1 MSFIENVLAP
11 PSYGWKNSDGLL
23 VKPTVKQ
30 LFAEFFRRINITAS
44 RKNWLPFFSWFST
57 LSLAPFFFIFI
68 AMQVQDFNVW
78 YLLVAFV
85 YGMIFMGTHGT
96 IWYHRYG
103 THQAYHFSNK
113 FWRFFTTN
121 LVIKLVPEEL
131 YIVSHHVHHSLS
143 DEPGDPYNAEAGFL
157 YCFLA
162 DANHQPIA
170 KNLSEEDYKKA
181 AAMVG
186 HTGVKANSYASYLK
200 WGSIAHP
207 LNTVVATL
215 ANWAFWLT
223 VFYLIGGVYLTV
235 AILAGAFVWGL
246 GVRTFNY
253 EGHAKGETKHV
264 TGFDYNTKDKS
275 INQWWPGIVA
285 GEWHNNHHLYPASA
299 RSGFLPGQIDFA
311 WYYIWTLKLIGGV
324 SSCRN
329 SRKQFMETHRKPYL
343 EEVKRMKDA
352 TGKLSTVVIK

>member
-23 VKPTVKQ
+23 VKPTARQ
-30 LFAEFFRRINITAS
+30 LFTEFFNRINITAS
-44 RKNWLPFFSWFST
+44 RKNWLPFFSWFSV
-57 LSLAPFFFIFI
+57 LCLMPFLFIFI
-68 AMQVQDFNVW
+68 VMQVQDFNGW

-85 YGMIFMGTHGT
+85 YGMILMGTHGT

-103 THQAYHFSNK
+103 THKAYRFTNK
-113 FWRFFTTN
+113 FWRFFTAN

-143 DEPGDPYNAEAGFL
+143 DMPGDPYNAEAGFL

-170 KNLSEEDYKKA
+170 KDLSEEDYQKA
-181 AAMVG
+181 AAMLE
-186 HTGVKANSYASYLK
+186 HTGVKANSYAAYLK

-207 LNTVVATL
+207 LNTVMITL
-215 ANWAFWLT
+215 ANWAFWIA
-223 VFYLIGGVYLTV
+223 VFYAIGGLYLTV
-235 AILAGAFVWGL
+235 AILAGAFIWGL

-264 TGFDYNTKDKS
+264 AGFDFNSKDKS

-299 RSGFLPGQIDFA
+299 RSGFLTGQIDFA
-311 WYYIWTLKLIGGV
+311 WYYISMLKRIGGI
-324 SSCRN
+324 SACRN
-329 SRKQFMETHRKPYL
+329 SRKQFMEAYHRPYQ
-343 EEVKRMKDA
+343 EELKRVKAGSPA
-352 TGKLSTVVIK
+352 TVTRHR

>member
-1 MSFIENVLAP
+1 MSFISNVLAAP
-11 PSYGWKNSDGLL
+11 GYGWKTSDGAL
-23 VKPTVKQ
+23 VKPTTRQ
-30 LFAEFFRRINITAS
+30 LFTEFFSRINVFAS

-57 LSLAPFFFIFI
+57 LSLLPFFVLFIWKEI
-68 AMQVQDFNVW
+68 HDFNPW
-78 YLLVAFV
+78 YLLIAFV

-103 THQAYHFSNK
+103 THQAYTFSNK
-113 FWRFFTTN
+113 FWRFFTAN
-121 LVIKLVPEEL
+121 LVFKLIPEEL
-131 YIVSHHVHHSLS
+131 YIVSHHVHHALS

-170 KNLSEEDYKKA
+170 KNLSEEDYEKA
-181 AAMVG
+181 VAMVA
-186 HTGVKANSYASYLK
+186 HTGVKGNSYAAYQK

-207 LNTVVATL
+207 LKAVL
-215 ANWAFWLT
+215 ASYGNMAFWIT
-223 VFYLIGGVYLTV
+223 TFYFVGGVYLVLAT
-235 AILAGAFVWGL
+235 LAGTFVWGL

-264 TGFDYNTKDKS
+264 SGFDFNLKDKS

-299 RSGFLPGQIDFA
+299 RSGFLRGQIDFA
-311 WYYIWTLKLIGGV
+311 WYYIRGLKFIGGV
-324 SSCRN
+324 SSCRDAK
-329 SRKQFMETHRKPYL
+329 KQFMENYRKPYL
-343 EEVKRMKDA
+343 EQQQLKEV
-352 TGKLSTVVIK
+352 TVPVGNL

>member
-1 MSFIENVLAP
+1 MSFISNVLAP
-11 PSYGWKNSDGLL
+11 PGYGWRTSDGAL
-23 VKPTVKQ
+23 VKPTSKQ
-30 LFAEFFRRINITAS
+30 LFTEFFSRINIFAS

-57 LSLAPFFFIFI
+57 LGLAPFFFLFVWKEIH
-68 AMQVQDFNVW
+68 DFNFW

-103 THQAYHFSNK
+103 THQAYTFSNK
-113 FWRFFTTN
+113 FWRFFTQN
-121 LVIKLVPEEL
+121 LVFKLIPEEL
-131 YIVSHHVHHSLS
+131 YIVSHHVHHALS

-170 KNLSEEDYKKA
+170 KDLSEEDYYKA
-181 AAMVG
+181 AAMLS
-186 HTGVKANSYASYLK
+186 HTGVKANDYATYQK

-207 LNTVVATL
+207 LNALLSTL
-215 ANWAFWLT
+215 GNLAFWLT
-223 VFYLIGGVYLTV
+223 IFYFIGGVYLV
-235 AILAGAFVWGL
+235 VSIMAGAFVWGV

-264 TGFDYNTKDKS
+264 SGFDFNHKDKS

-299 RSGFLPGQIDFA
+299 RSGFLTGQVDFA
-311 WYYIWTLKLIGGV
+311 WYYIRTLKFIGGV
-324 SSCRN
+324 SSCRDAK
-329 SRKQFMETHRKPYL
+329 KQFLENYRKPYL
-343 EEVKRMKDA
+343 EQQQIKD
-352 TGKLSTVVIK
+352 GVPIV

>member
-1 MSFIENVLAP
+1 MSFISNVLAV
-11 PSYGWKNSDGLL
+11 PSYGWKTSDGAL
-23 VKPTVKQ
+23 VKPTTKQ
-30 LFAEFFRRINITAS
+30 LFSEFFSRINVFAS
-44 RKNWLPFFSWFST
+44 KKNWLPFFSWFST
-57 LSLAPFFFIFI
+57 LSLLPFFFLFVWKEIN
-68 AMQVQDFNVW
+68 DFNAW

-103 THQAYHFSNK
+103 THQAYTFSNK
-113 FWRFFTTN
+113 FWRFFTAN
-121 LVIKLVPEEL
+121 LVFKLIPEEL
-131 YIVSHHVHHSLS
+131 YIVSHHVHHALS

-170 KNLSEEDYKKA
+170 KNLSKEDYEKA
-181 AAMVG
+181 AAMLS
-186 HTGVKANSYASYLK
+186 HTGVKANSYETYQK

-207 LNTVVATL
+207 LNAVLATYGNLIFWLTTFYCIGGFYLVLATL
-215 ANWAFWLT
+215 AGTFIW
-223 VFYLIGGVYLTV
+223 GV
-235 AILAGAFVWGL
+235 

-264 TGFDYNTKDKS
+264 SGFDFNHKDKS

-299 RSGFLPGQIDFA
+299 RSGFLKGQIDFA
-311 WYYIWTLKLIGGV
+311 WYYIRTLKFIGGV
-324 SSCRN
+324 SACRDAK
-329 SRKQFMETHRKPYL
+329 KQFMEHYRNPYMQQQQL
-343 EEVKRMKDA
+343 KEVPVP
-352 TGKLSTVVIK
+352 VVVR

>member
-1 MSFIENVLAP
+1 MSFIENVLATP
-11 PSYGWKNSDGLL
+11 GYGWKDSNGLL

-30 LFAEFFRRINITAS
+30 LLTEFFRRINIMKS
-44 RKNWLPFFSWFST
+44 RKNWLPFFAWFNV
-57 LSLAPFFFIFI
+57 LLLLPFFFIFI
-68 AMQVQDFNVW
+68 VQQAQDFNVW
-78 YLLVAFV
+78 YLLVGFV

-103 THQAYHFSNK
+103 THQAYSFSNK
-113 FWRFFTTN
+113 FWRFFTAN
-121 LVIKLVPEEL
+121 IVFKMIPEEI
-131 YIVSHHVHHSLS
+131 YVVSHHVHHSLS
-143 DEPGDPYNAEAGFL
+143 DQPGDPYNAEGGFL

-170 KNLSEEDYKKA
+170 KDLSEEDYNKA
-181 AAMVG
+181 AAMMS
-186 HTGVKANSYASYLK
+186 HTGVKANSYAQYLK

-207 LNTVVATL
+207 LNTAVATYG
-215 ANWAFWLT
+215 NWAFWMA
-223 VFYLIGGVYLTV
+223 VFYAIGGIHLLA
-235 AILAGAFVWGL
+235 AILCGTFIWAV

-253 EGHAKGETKHV
+253 EGHAKGELKQV
-264 TGFDYNTKDKS
+264 PGFDYNAKDKS

-324 SSCRN
+324 STVRD
-329 SRKQFMETHRKPYL
+329 SRKQFLETYRKPYL
-343 EEVKRMKDA
+343 EEQERLKAVVEKPA
-352 TGKLSTVVIK
+352 TVAIK